1 MNKKFKHYDIELR
14 KNSKEFI
21 AMESLLSE
29 LNSYG
34 FHTDNFLAALSVELK
49 TIPVDSLGRQQTFFR
64 LIQSIIL
71 YMAEPDNVCIDDR
84 NRASYEMCR
93 KIADTVRECHLPHI

>member
-1 MNKKFKHYDIELR
+1 MNKKFNHYDIELR

-34 FHTDNFLAALSVELK
+34 FHTDNFLAVLSVEHN
-49 TIPVDSLGRQQTFFR
+49 TTQQTFFR

>member
-34 FHTDNFLAALSVELK
+34 FHTDNFLAA
-49 TIPVDSLGRQQTFFR
+49 
-64 LIQSIIL
+64 
-71 YMAEPDNVCIDDR
+71 
-84 NRASYEMCR
+84 
-93 KIADTVRECHLPHI
+93 

>member
-1 MNKKFKHYDIELR
+1 MNKKFNHYDIELR
-14 KNSKEFI
+14 KNTKEFI
-21 AMESLLSE
+21 AMENLLSE

-34 FHTDNFLAALSVELK
+34 FHPDNFLAA
-49 TIPVDSLGRQQTFFR
+49 
-64 LIQSIIL
+64 
-71 YMAEPDNVCIDDR
+71 DNVCIDDR

>member
-34 FHTDNFLAALSVELK
+34 FHTDNFLAALSVEHH
-49 TIPVDSLGRQQTFFR
+49 TTQQTFFR
-64 LIQSIIL
+64 LIQSINGVKSIFG
-71 YMAEPDNVCIDDR
+71 YAE
-84 NRASYEMCR
+84 
-93 KIADTVRECHLPHI
+93 L